1 MKVTFISHASIL
13 IETKGLRILSDPWWA
28 GPCFGAQWWLYPDAY
43 LEAVQSAP
51 VDYIYIS
58 HGHHDHF
65 HPGTLAKLPKTSK
78 MIVAR
83 EIALASPLRDLGFSV
98 HELDPDKEF
107 DLGKGVRCRVMPTY
121 SDDTLMVTTDG
132 EETVVNL
139 NDALHATPLE
149 VQDKFFALLKSAYPK
164 IDYLFC
170 GYGTASHFPNCYFIP
185 GKDPEKTAVKRQHY
199 FNLAWTRIVDGLQ
212 PKFAFP
218 FAADVVLLEK
228 ELFPLNEAI
237 HNTERPT
244 DLYRQLHP
252 DSTVQVFDIAPGFSI
267 DSGKPGA
274 DHQRRR
280 ISNSA
285 LQSECPD
292 KIEKANQ
299 YKPVESA
306 EIRQVADLV
315 TENIRI
321 CNDYL
326 KTFPGNYR
334 CLIQFRNAKESI
346 DISKRG
352 DTLTTTV
359 VPADSRP
366 KSDYDVIFTTRLS
379 YLRQSLVNDFGHEII
394 FVGSGGI
401 FEYPD
406 ASKVPTAVHRE
417 LVHIV
422 QRHTQCP
429 KPRFGGSSHL
439 VYQSKQFVKNLL
451 GMTDEDLYD
460 LQKWTVFRT

>member
-1 MKVTFISHASIL
+1 M
-13 IETKGLRILSDPWWA
+13 
-28 GPCFGAQWWLYPDAY
+28 
-43 LEAVQSAP
+43 
-51 VDYIYIS
+51 
-58 HGHHDHF
+58 
-65 HPGTLAKLPKTSK
+65 
-78 MIVAR
+78 
-83 EIALASPLRDLGFSV
+83 
-98 HELDPDKEF
+98 
-107 DLGKGVRCRVMPTY
+107 
-121 SDDTLMVTTDG
+121 
-132 EETVVNL
+132 
-139 NDALHATPLE
+139 
-149 VQDKFFALLKSAYPK
+149 
-164 IDYLFC
+164 
-170 GYGTASHFPNCYFIP
+170 
-185 GKDPEKTAVKRQHY
+185 
-199 FNLAWTRIVDGLQ
+199 
-212 PKFAFP
+212 
-218 FAADVVLLEK
+218 
-228 ELFPLNEAI
+228 
-237 HNTERPT
+237 
-244 DLYRQLHP
+244 
-252 DSTVQVFDIAPGFSI
+252 QVFDIAPGFSI

-306 EIRQVADLV
+306 EIRQVADLL